1 MYAPDIGNTADGDL
15 TAYPATLDKL
25 IKIFPEAK
33 HVIPGHGRWGG
44 TELIRHTRELLNR

>member
-25 IKIFPEAK
+25 ITIFPEAK